1 MSLGIIPLGIQDTDP
16 SYNVNAACMA
26 MPWLV
31 SMGFSILFSA
41 LFAKIWRIMLVWRAA
56 KRFRPKKVGVKVK
69 CMYICVHV
77 YFFPSLKARKWKMF
91 SSLGCPIDHDW
102 SRIVASNR
110 FIMLAIP

>member
-56 KRFRPKKVGVKVK
+56 KRFRPKKVGVKVNACIFVLMFISFPLSKPGNGK
-69 CMYICVHV
+69 C
-77 YFFPSLKARKWKMF
+77 F